1 MGVMRFM
8 VRPPELVD
16 ALPDLHRAYI
26 TGIDSRIFPIRVDFE
41 GEVMACRRQTSESG
55 RLHVAFP
62 IPGYGSPVIGT
73 SSLREQDEPYV
84 LAVELARG
92 KISQI
97 RDQIG
102 AWEIAGMEIPAAVA
116 PLMKEAQHLFAQSTA
131 GQSSDI
137 DEASRLAI
145 LALEKAFAVSE
156 IIVDEYARQ
165 RLLVRRRRTSQLPA
179 FLGCN
184 LADQI
189 PQGEQESLF
198 LKSFQAVGV
207 GIEWKS
213 IEPEE
218 GEYFWEKAD
227 QQVEWATKKKLL
239 VRGGPLLD
247 LGADGLPRWLWQ
259 WEHDFLNMQHFVC
272 DFVQTAI
279 SRFVSQIRQ
288 WEVACR
294 VNTGGA
300 LTLSEEQRLTLV
312 ARVLEAARKVDD
324 ETQLLIRID
333 QPWGEYQARGQHRLS
348 PLQFV
353 DALVRSG
360 LGLSGIN
367 LEINIGYRP
376 LGTASRDVL
385 DFSRLIDLWSS
396 LGIPIYLT
404 LGFPSCADQDPRC
417 RTDLEVGTQGWKG
430 DWNEEN
436 QAAWVEM
443 YMPLLLAKPS
453 VVGIYWTHLS
463 DQGTHECPHAGLF
476 RADGSAKPVVE
487 QFIRQRQS
495 TWDT

>member
-8 VRPPELVD
+8 VRPPGLVD

-26 TGIDSRIFPIRVDFE
+26 TGIDSRVFPIRVDLE
-41 GEVMACRRQTSESG
+41 GEILACRRQTSESG

-62 IPGYGSPVIGT
+62 IPGFGYPVIGT
-73 SSLREQDEPYV
+73 SSLREQDEPYL

-92 KISQI
+92 KISQL

-102 AWEIAGMEIPAAVA
+102 AWEIAGMEIPASVA
-116 PLMKEAQHLFAQSTA
+116 PLMKEAHHLFAKATA

-145 LALEKAFAVSE
+145 KALEKAFAASE
-156 IIVDEYARQ
+156 LIVEEYARQ
-165 RLLVRRRRTSQLPA
+165 RLLVRQRRTTQLPA

-189 PQGEQESLF
+189 PQGQQEKLF
-198 LKSFQAVGV
+198 LKAFQAVGV

-218 GEYFWEKAD
+218 GSYFWEKAD
-227 QQVEWATKKKLL
+227 QQVEWATKQRLL
-239 VRGGPLLD
+239 IRGGPLLD

-279 SRFVSQIRQ
+279 SRYVSQIRH
-288 WEVACR
+288 WEIACR

-300 LTLSEEQRLTLV
+300 LTLNEEQRLTLA

-404 LGFPSCADQDPRC
+404 LGFPSGADQDPLC
-417 RTDLEVGTQGWKG
+417 CADLEVGTQGWKA
-430 DWNEEN
+430 DWSEES
-436 QAAWVEM
+436 QAAWVEL
-443 YMPLLLAKPS
+443 YLPLLLAKPA
-453 VVGIYWTHLS
+453 VVGIFWTHLS

-487 QFIRQRQS
+487 QFISQRQ
-495 TWDT
+495 TNWDA